1 MSFTKSSENIT
12 PTRKEVYQALL
23 RSLKR
28 RKGFGIVFVQCSTA
42 ETASIIQRIQ
52 QDLPQKKFGVLS
64 LPPPINKRDIFSNKT
79 PPVDN
84 LYDIVA
90 NFPERKNLNIL
101 LIQGLEKSLQPYIK
115 PGYGGDGDYYNLDTV
130 PPILS
135 HLNQRRDKFRDNF
148 NNICFV
154 FILPFFA
161 IKYFIRRA
169 PDFFDWSA
177 GVFAIESEQLEQKS
191 NQTYNIGNIFL
202 SLGEIEQAIA
212 FYQQSLAISQE
223 IQDRPGEEISL
234 GGLGNAY
241 NSLGQYEKA
250 IDFYEQSLAIS
261 REIRN
266 REGEA
271 AYLIGLGNAFYSLA
285 EFERAI
291 TFYEQSLVIS
301 QEIQDHQGVENSLK
315 SLGNAYYSLGLDE
328 KAIDFYEQSLA
339 ISQEIKDRQREVVSL
354 GFLGNAYLSQGQFE
368 RAINFYQ
375 QSLAISREIK
385 DPQRDATSLIGL
397 GNAYSSLGQ
406 FERAIAVYEQSLAIC
421 REIGNHVEEATVLGN
436 LGNAYS
442 SLGQFERAIAVY
454 EQSLVIS
461 REIGNC
467 QGEAASLIGLGNA
480 YGSLG
485 QFERAIAVYEQS
497 LVISREI
504 GNRQGEA
511 ASLIDLA
518 NAYGLLGQFKR
529 AITVYEQSLVISR
542 EIGNRKGEAASLIGL
557 GNAYSSLGQ
566 FERAIAVY
574 EHSLAISRGIGDHQ
588 GKVNSLENLSNAYQS
603 LGEYERA
610 IWQLLRSKAQ
620 SHPSWLQFLT
630 ESEMASVQRRTRK
643 LMLPISSEK
652 IKLKI
657 PVNQSLWMVIDLPF
671 QNYQLLLLNRS
682 QQGQA
687 LLCPSSAYAPNS
699 IVDKSPIL
707 LPQKYAWASDSEEK
721 FVFGEVGNEEFLAIV
736 LQKPLSL
743 PWLTPSEDEA
753 LPEWNAERMKELF
766 KQLEQQG
773 NWQVFYQ
780 SFEVV
785 EKQ

>member
-1 MSFTKSSENIT
+1 M
-12 PTRKEVYQALL
+12 
-23 RSLKR
+23 KR

-261 REIRN
+261 
-266 REGEA
+266 
-271 AYLIGLGNAFYSLA
+271 
-285 EFERAI
+285 
-291 TFYEQSLVIS
+291 
-301 QEIQDHQGVENSLK
+301 
-315 SLGNAYYSLGLDE
+315 
-328 KAIDFYEQSLA
+328 
-339 ISQEIKDRQREVVSL
+339 QEIKDRQREVVSL

-385 DPQRDATSLIGL
+385 DPQRDAT
-397 GNAYSSLGQ
+397 
-406 FERAIAVYEQSLAIC
+406 
-421 REIGNHVEEATVLGN
+421 
-436 LGNAYS
+436 
-442 SLGQFERAIAVY
+442 
-454 EQSLVIS
+454 
-461 REIGNC
+461 
-467 QGEAASLIGLGNA
+467 
-480 YGSLG
+480 
-485 QFERAIAVYEQS
+485 
-497 LVISREI
+497 
-504 GNRQGEA
+504 
-511 ASLIDLA
+511 
-518 NAYGLLGQFKR
+518 
-529 AITVYEQSLVISR
+529 
-542 EIGNRKGEAASLIGL
+542 SLIGL

-630 ESEMASVQRRTRK
+630 ESEMVSVQRRTRK

>member
-406 FERAIAVYEQSLAIC
+406 FERAIAVYE
-421 REIGNHVEEATVLGN
+421 
-436 LGNAYS
+436 
-442 SLGQFERAIAVY
+442 
-454 EQSLVIS
+454 
-461 REIGNC
+461 
-467 QGEAASLIGLGNA
+467 
-480 YGSLG
+480 
-485 QFERAIAVYEQS
+485 
-497 LVISREI
+497 
-504 GNRQGEA
+504 
-511 ASLIDLA
+511 
-518 NAYGLLGQFKR
+518 
-529 AITVYEQSLVISR
+529 
-542 EIGNRKGEAASLIGL
+542 
-557 GNAYSSLGQ
+557 
-566 FERAIAVY
+566 
-574 EHSLAISRGIGDHQ
+574 HSLAISRGIGDHQ